1 VSRVDPPVRA
11 DEKATLLG
19 YLEFGRETLASKCAG
34 LTPAQLTQQS
44 VRPSGLSLL
53 GLVRHLA
60 EVELM
65 WFQNRLAGGHRPA
78 IYVTD
83 ADIDADF
90 HVPAEPADSARL
102 AAAVESAFA
111 TWRAQIAAANAVMAG
126 VDDLDQLFVHER
138 EGLMSVRWLLLHMIE
153 EYARHNGHADLLR
166 EAIDG
171 VTGE

>member
-1 VSRVDPPVRA
+1 MNPVSRVDPPVGA

-19 YLEFGRETLASKCAG
+19 YLEFGRETLALKCAG
-34 LTPAQLTQQS
+34 LTPAQLALQP

-53 GLVRHLA
+53 GLIRHLA

-90 HVPAEPADSARL
+90 HVPGDPARL
-102 AAAVESAFA
+102 GAAVEAAFA
-111 TWRAQIAAANAVMAG
+111 TWRAQVAQANVIMAG
-126 VDDLDQLFVHER
+126 VDDLGQLFVHER
-138 EGLMSVRWLLLHMIE
+138 EGQLSVRWLLLHMIE

-166 EAIDG
+166 EGIDG

>member
-11 DEKATLLG
+11 GEKATLLG
-19 YLEFGRETLASKCAG
+19 YLEFGRETLALKCAG
-34 LTPAQLTQQS
+34 LTPAQLAQRP

-65 WFQNRLAGGHRPA
+65 WFQNRLAGGHEPA

-90 HVPAEPADSARL
+90 HGPADPGDAAQL
-102 AAAVESAFA
+102 TAAVEADFA
-111 TWRAQIAAANAVMAG
+111 TWRAQIAQANAIMAG

-138 EGLMSVRWLLLHMIE
+138 EGHMSVRWLLLHMIE

>member
-1 VSRVDPPVRA
+1 
-11 DEKATLLG
+11 
-19 YLEFGRETLASKCAG
+19 
-34 LTPAQLTQQS
+34 

-65 WFQNRLAGGHRPA
+65 WFQNRLAGGHEPA

-90 HVPAEPADSARL
+90 HVPPDPAQL
-102 AAAVESAFA
+102 AVAVEAAFV
-111 TWRAQIAAANAVMAG
+111 TWRAQITRANAIMVG

-138 EGLMSVRWLLLHMIE
+138 DGQMSVRWLLLHMIE